1 MTIREEVE
9 LAEYYLKIQQYRFG
23 ERIQYQIYVEG
34 RYREAEDPSASDP
47 AAGGK
52 CIIHGLEGSEDVGHI
67 DICVKRS
74 GQNVVITVT
83 DDGAGIC
90 GEKIAE
96 IRRELAGNRT
106 KGEHIGICNVNQRV
120 RLRYGEEY
128 GVTVESICG
137 EYTGWR

>member
-1 MTIREEVE
+1 MRGALLKVSD
-9 LAEYYLKIQQYRFG
+9 AEHLIF
-23 ERIQYQIYVEG
+23 IFI
-34 RYREAEDPSASDP
+34 A
-47 AAGGK
+47 
-52 CIIHGLEGSEDVGHI
+52 LLTL
-67 DICVKRS
+67 S

-137 EYTGWR
+137 EYTRVEITLPGDWEETES